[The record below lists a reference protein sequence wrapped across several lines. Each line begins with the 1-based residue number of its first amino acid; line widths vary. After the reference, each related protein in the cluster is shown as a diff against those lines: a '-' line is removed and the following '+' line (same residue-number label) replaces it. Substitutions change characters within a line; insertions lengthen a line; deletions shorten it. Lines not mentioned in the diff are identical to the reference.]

1 MKTMFR
7 ILGTALLVSSLNT
20 VSAAPLAPTTFKDQ
34 WDKPLEVTAQTQW
47 VLFSHHKA
55 GNEWIK
61 SAFEQTKLPP
71 LAEHQMVY
79 VADISGMPGLIS
91 SLFALP
97 KMRDYS
103 FRIAIANEEEMTQ
116 VWPRKDEQVTLL
128 KLENKDVKEVRY
140 LVNEAELL
148 TALQQIQRPASEN

>member
-1 MKTMFR
+1 MKTMLR
-7 ILGTALLVSSLNT
+7 ILAAAALVSSLNT
-20 VSAAPLAPTTFKDQ
+20 VTAAPLTPTTFKDQ
-34 WDKPLEVTAQTQW
+34 WDKPLEVSSETQW
-47 VLFSHHKA
+47 LLFSHHKA

-61 SAFEQTKLPP
+61 AAFEQTEFPP
-71 LAEHQMVY
+71 LAQHQMVY

-116 VWPRKDEQVTLL
+116 AWPRQNEQVTLV
-128 KLENKDVKEVRY
+128 KLENKEVKDVRFIAD
-140 LVNEAELL
+140 EAALL
-148 TALQQIQRPASEN
+148 SALQQIQRPASEN